1 MNPYNRR
8 DGGGGG
14 EFWRGQRQQFKRDRD
29 QDRDETQRDGAG
41 LSELKE
47 DQVFVT
53 EYVTP
58 GDGLRGI
65 LKSRFSDFHVNEID
79 LDGIEAVLTNVQLP
93 EAPKE
98 EVTNS
103 EEELAKLITQEK
115 VNEIRKVAEGRE
127 NRDDIVEIDVTEMTK
142 QDRGSIHNIAKGI
155 FGSSVVGSTVTRED
169 KKFITF
175 AKFNKKTMHDRREK
189 WLWPGDYTHFI
200 LFKENLDTF
209 QATAQLTENLRVS
222 PSAFAY
228 AGTKDRRAKTTQWV
242 SIRRGDPV
250 RIASAASK
258 YRNIKLGNFCFKSE
272 PLKLGMLRGNRFRI
286 ALRKVTASD
295 EETNTAMENFREK
308 GFINYFG
315 LQRFGNCAE
324 IPTYKVGI
332 EILKNEWKKAC
343 SLILKPREGDAPFM
357 RKIREIWAKTGDA
370 KMAYDKF
377 FYSNKSIERSILKW
391 LSTHTNDFKGAI
403 DHLPRNMRLLY
414 THSYQSLVWNRVA
427 SRRLKDLGY
436 RLVPGDLVYVDKS
449 AEEEIACEPVL
460 EAENDIQ
467 QTEEKETPE
476 PEQESE
482 RTPEVSRF
490 KSLVRPLTEADIE
503 SGQYTMF
510 DIVLPLPGHD
520 ITYPSNECAKWY
532 EEILAEDD
540 FSSEKLK
547 LKTKMHSLA
556 GAYRKVLI
564 KPENLDWKVVG
575 YKFPSDIL
583 ILSDYEKLRQVPEP
597 QSVEDAPYKALLLDF
612 RLPSSA
618 YATMALREILKVDT
632 SAMFQRTLE
641 QEDHMEKLCD
651 MNATSTESAT
661 PTESSI
667 NKAKQDEEDWEREAA
682 QPLEESSEKVTDA
695 PPPPEAEQEVEEPA
709 EKRPKLD

>member
-1 MNPYNRR
+1 M
-8 DGGGGG
+8 
-14 EFWRGQRQQFKRDRD
+14 
-29 QDRDETQRDGAG
+29 
-41 LSELKE
+41 
-47 DQVFVT
+47 FVT

-58 GDGLRGI
+58 GDGIKGI
-65 LKSRFSDFHVNEID
+65 LKARFSDFHVNEID
-79 LDGIEAVLTNVQLP
+79 LDGKEAVLTDVSIPQP
-93 EAPKE
+93 PKDAE
-98 EVTNS
+98 YT
-103 EEELAKLITQEK
+103 EEELVQLITKDK
-115 VNEIRKVAEGRE
+115 VDEIRKVAESQEKGV
-127 NRDDIVEIDVTEMTK
+127 IVEIDVTEMSK
-142 QDRGSIHNIAKGI
+142 QDRGSIHNIAKSI
-155 FGSSVVGSTVTRED
+155 FGNAVVGSTVTRED

-175 AKFNKKTMHDRREK
+175 AKYDKKIFHDRREK
-189 WLWPGDYTHFI
+189 WPYPEDYTHFI

-209 QATAQLTENLRVS
+209 QATGQLTEILRVS

-242 SIRRGDPV
+242 SIKRGDPL
-250 RIASAASK
+250 RIVSAASK
-258 YRNIKLGNFCFKSE
+258 NRNMKLGNFCFKPE

-286 ALRKVTASD
+286 VIRKVTAS
-295 EETNTAMENFREK
+295 EEEIKTSMENFREN

-324 IPTYKVGI
+324 VPTYKVGI
-332 EILKNEWKKAC
+332 EILKNDWKKAC
-343 SLILKPREGDAPFM
+343 ILILKPREGDPYFM
-357 RKIREIWAKTGDA
+357 KKIREIWVRTGDA
-370 KMAYDKF
+370 KLAYEKF

-391 LSTHTNDFKGAI
+391 LSTHGNDFKGAI

-436 RLVPGDLVYVDKS
+436 HLVPGDLVFADKS
-449 AEEEIACEPVL
+449 IEEEIVCEPVL
-460 EAENDIQ
+460 EAETAIQ

-476 PEQESE
+476 PEESE
-482 RTPEVSRF
+482 QSPKVSHF
-490 KSLVRPLTEADIE
+490 KSLVKPLTEADIE
-503 SGQYTMF
+503 SGQYTIF

-532 EEILAEDD
+532 EEILAEDG

-556 GAYRKVLI
+556 GAYRKVFI

-575 YKFPSDIL
+575 YKFPSDTL
-583 ILSDYEKLRQVPEP
+583 ILSDYEKLKKAPEP
-597 QSVEDAPYKALLLDF
+597 VSVEDAPYQALLLDF
-612 RLPSSA
+612 RLPSSS

-641 QEDHMEKLCD
+641 EEDDMAKL
-651 MNATSTESAT
+651 NELVTAGTARAASTEGGAALEQE
-661 PTESSI
+661 TE
-667 NKAKQDEEDWEREAA
+667 EEDWEREAM
-682 QPLEESSEKVTDA
+682 QPLEESSEKVADTPDA
-695 PPPPEAEQEVEEPA
+695 GEEHAEGEEPA

>member
-1 MNPYNRR
+1 M
-8 DGGGGG
+8 
-14 EFWRGQRQQFKRDRD
+14 
-29 QDRDETQRDGAG
+29 
-41 LSELKE
+41 
-47 DQVFVT
+47 FVT

-58 GDGLRGI
+58 GDGIKGI
-65 LKSRFSDFHVNEID
+65 LKARFSDFHVNEID
-79 LDGIEAVLTNVQLP
+79 LDGKEAVLTDVSIPQP
-93 EAPKE
+93 PKDAE
-98 EVTNS
+98 YT
-103 EEELAKLITQEK
+103 EEELVQLITKDK
-115 VNEIRKVAEGRE
+115 VDEIRKVAESQEKGV
-127 NRDDIVEIDVTEMTK
+127 IVEIDVTEMSK
-142 QDRGSIHNIAKGI
+142 QDRGSIHNIAKSI
-155 FGSSVVGSTVTRED
+155 FGNAVVGSTVTRED

-175 AKFNKKTMHDRREK
+175 AKYDKKIFHDRREK
-189 WLWPGDYTHFI
+189 WPYPEDYTHFI

-209 QATAQLTENLRVS
+209 QATGQLTEILRVS

-242 SIRRGDPV
+242 SIKRGDPL
-250 RIASAASK
+250 RIVSAASK
-258 YRNIKLGNFCFKSE
+258 NRNMKLGNFCFKPE

-286 ALRKVTASD
+286 VIRKVTAS
-295 EETNTAMENFREK
+295 EEEIKTSMENFREN

-324 IPTYKVGI
+324 VPTYKVGI
-332 EILKNEWKKAC
+332 EILKNDWKKAC
-343 SLILKPREGDAPFM
+343 ILILKPREGDPYFM
-357 RKIREIWAKTGDA
+357 KKIREIWVRTGDA
-370 KMAYDKF
+370 KLAYEKF

-391 LSTHTNDFKGAI
+391 LSTHGNDFKGAI

-436 RLVPGDLVYVDKS
+436 HLVPGDLVFADKS
-449 AEEEIACEPVL
+449 IEEEIVCEPVL
-460 EAENDIQ
+460 EAETAIQ

-476 PEQESE
+476 PEESE
-482 RTPEVSRF
+482 QSPKVSHF
-490 KSLVRPLTEADIE
+490 KSLVKPLTEADIE
-503 SGQYTMF
+503 SGQYTIF

-532 EEILAEDD
+532 EEILAEDG

-556 GAYRKVLI
+556 GAYRKVFI

-575 YKFPSDIL
+575 YKFPSDTL
-583 ILSDYEKLRQVPEP
+583 ILSDYEKLKKAPEP
-597 QSVEDAPYKALLLDF
+597 VSVEDAPYQALLLDF
-612 RLPSSA
+612 RLPSSS

-641 QEDHMEKLCD
+641 EEDDMAKL
-651 MNATSTESAT
+651 NELVTAGTARAASTEGGAAL
-661 PTESSI
+661 EQE
-667 NKAKQDEEDWEREAA
+667 AEEEDWEREAM
-682 QPLEESSEKVTDA
+682 QPLEESSEKVADTPDA
-695 PPPPEAEQEVEEPA
+695 GEEHAEGEEPA

>member
-1 MNPYNRR
+1 M
-8 DGGGGG
+8 
-14 EFWRGQRQQFKRDRD
+14 
-29 QDRDETQRDGAG
+29 
-41 LSELKE
+41 
-47 DQVFVT
+47 FVT

-58 GDGLRGI
+58 GDGIKGI
-65 LKSRFSDFHVNEID
+65 LKARFSDFHVNEID
-79 LDGIEAVLTNVQLP
+79 LDGKEAVLTDVSIPQP
-93 EAPKE
+93 PKDTE
-98 EVTNS
+98 YT
-103 EEELAKLITQEK
+103 EEELVQLITKDK
-115 VNEIRKVAEGRE
+115 VDEIRKVAESQEKGV
-127 NRDDIVEIDVTEMTK
+127 IVEIDVTEMSK
-142 QDRGSIHNIAKGI
+142 QDRGSIHNIAKSI
-155 FGSSVVGSTVTRED
+155 FGNAIVGSTVTRED

-175 AKFNKKTMHDRREK
+175 AKYDKKIFHDRREK
-189 WLWPGDYTHFI
+189 WPFPEDYTHFI

-209 QATAQLTENLRVS
+209 QATGQLTDILRVS

-242 SIRRGDPV
+242 SIKRGDPL

-258 YRNIKLGNFCFKSE
+258 NRNMKLGNFCFKPE

-286 ALRKVTASD
+286 VIRKVTAS
-295 EETNTAMENFREK
+295 EEEIKTSMENFREN

-324 IPTYKVGI
+324 VPTYKIGI
-332 EILKNEWKKAC
+332 EILKNDWKKAC
-343 SLILKPREGDAPFM
+343 ILILKPREGDPYFM
-357 RKIREIWAKTGDA
+357 KKIREIWVRTGDA
-370 KMAYDKF
+370 KLAYEKF

-391 LSTHTNDFKGAI
+391 LSTHGNDFKGAI

-436 RLVPGDLVYVDKS
+436 HLVPGDLVFADKS
-449 AEEEIACEPVL
+449 IEEEIVCEPVL
-460 EAENDIQ
+460 ETETAIQ

-476 PEQESE
+476 PEESE
-482 RTPEVSRF
+482 QSPKVSHF
-490 KSLVRPLTEADIE
+490 KSLVKPLTEADIE
-503 SGQYTMF
+503 SGQYTIF

-532 EEILAEDD
+532 EEILAEDG

-556 GAYRKVLI
+556 GAYRKVFI

-575 YKFPSDIL
+575 YKFPSDTL
-583 ILSDYEKLRQVPEP
+583 ILSDYEKLKKAPEP
-597 QSVEDAPYKALLLDF
+597 VSVEDAPYQALLLDF
-612 RLPSSA
+612 RLPSSS

-641 QEDHMEKLCD
+641 EEDDMAKL
-651 MNATSTESAT
+651 NELVTAGTARAASTEGDAALEQE
-661 PTESSI
+661 TE
-667 NKAKQDEEDWEREAA
+667 EEDWEREAM
-682 QPLEESSEKVTDA
+682 QPLEESSEKVADTPDA
-695 PPPPEAEQEVEEPA
+695 GEEHAEGEEPA

>member
-1 MNPYNRR
+1 M
-8 DGGGGG
+8 
-14 EFWRGQRQQFKRDRD
+14 
-29 QDRDETQRDGAG
+29 
-41 LSELKE
+41 
-47 DQVFVT
+47 FVT

-58 GDGLRGI
+58 GDGIKGI
-65 LKSRFSDFHVNEID
+65 LKARFSDFHVNEID
-79 LDGIEAVLTNVQLP
+79 LDGKEAVLTDVSIPQP
-93 EAPKE
+93 PKDTE
-98 EVTNS
+98 YT
-103 EEELAKLITQEK
+103 EEELVQLITKDK
-115 VNEIRKVAEGRE
+115 VDEIRKVAESQEKGV
-127 NRDDIVEIDVTEMTK
+127 IVEIDVTEMSK
-142 QDRGSIHNIAKGI
+142 QDRGSIHNIAKSI
-155 FGSSVVGSTVTRED
+155 FGNAIVGSTVTRED

-175 AKFNKKTMHDRREK
+175 AKYDKKIFHDRREK
-189 WLWPGDYTHFI
+189 WPFPEDYTHFI

-209 QATAQLTENLRVS
+209 QATGQLTEILRVS

-242 SIRRGDPV
+242 SIKRGDPL

-258 YRNIKLGNFCFKSE
+258 NRNMKLGNFCFKPE

-286 ALRKVTASD
+286 VIRKVTAS
-295 EETNTAMENFREK
+295 EEEIKTSMENFREN

-324 IPTYKVGI
+324 VPTYKIGI
-332 EILKNEWKKAC
+332 EILKNDWKKAC
-343 SLILKPREGDAPFM
+343 ILILKPREGDPYFM
-357 RKIREIWAKTGDA
+357 KKIREIWVRTGDA
-370 KMAYDKF
+370 KLAYEKF

-391 LSTHTNDFKGAI
+391 LSTHGNDFKGAI

-436 RLVPGDLVYVDKS
+436 HLVPGDLVFADKS
-449 AEEEIACEPVL
+449 IEEEIVCEPVL
-460 EAENDIQ
+460 ETETAIQ

-476 PEQESE
+476 PEESE
-482 RTPEVSRF
+482 QSPKVSHF
-490 KSLVRPLTEADIE
+490 KSLVKPLTEADIE
-503 SGQYTMF
+503 SGQYTIF

-532 EEILAEDD
+532 EEILAEDG

-556 GAYRKVLI
+556 GAYRKVFI

-575 YKFPSDIL
+575 YKFPSDTL
-583 ILSDYEKLRQVPEP
+583 ILSDYEKLKKAPEP
-597 QSVEDAPYKALLLDF
+597 VSVEDAPYQALLLDF
-612 RLPSSA
+612 RLPSSS

-641 QEDHMEKLCD
+641 EEDDMAKL
-651 MNATSTESAT
+651 NELVTAGTARAASTEGDAALEQE
-661 PTESSI
+661 TE
-667 NKAKQDEEDWEREAA
+667 EEDWEREAM
-682 QPLEESSEKVTDA
+682 QPLEESSEKVADTPDA
-695 PPPPEAEQEVEEPA
+695 GEEHAEGEEPA

>member
-1 MNPYNRR
+1 M
-8 DGGGGG
+8 
-14 EFWRGQRQQFKRDRD
+14 
-29 QDRDETQRDGAG
+29 
-41 LSELKE
+41 
-47 DQVFVT
+47 FVT

-58 GDGLRGI
+58 GDGIKGI
-65 LKSRFSDFHVNEID
+65 LKARFSDFHVNEID
-79 LDGIEAVLTNVQLP
+79 LDGKEAVLTDVSIPQP
-93 EAPKE
+93 PKDAE
-98 EVTNS
+98 YT
-103 EEELAKLITQEK
+103 EEELVQLITKDK
-115 VNEIRKVAEGRE
+115 VDEIRKVAESQEKGV
-127 NRDDIVEIDVTEMTK
+127 IVEIDVTEMSK
-142 QDRGSIHNIAKGI
+142 QDRGSIHNIAKSI
-155 FGSSVVGSTVTRED
+155 FGNAVVGSTVTRED

-175 AKFNKKTMHDRREK
+175 AKYDKKIFHDRREK
-189 WLWPGDYTHFI
+189 WPYPEDYTHFI

-209 QATAQLTENLRVS
+209 QATGQLTEILRVS

-242 SIRRGDPV
+242 SIKRGDPL
-250 RIASAASK
+250 RIVSAASK
-258 YRNIKLGNFCFKSE
+258 NRNMKLGNFCFKPE

-286 ALRKVTASD
+286 VIRKVTAS
-295 EETNTAMENFREK
+295 EEEIKTSMENFREN

-324 IPTYKVGI
+324 VPTYKVGI
-332 EILKNEWKKAC
+332 EILKNDWKKAC
-343 SLILKPREGDAPFM
+343 ILILKPREGDPYFM
-357 RKIREIWAKTGDA
+357 KKIREIWVRTGDA
-370 KMAYDKF
+370 KLAYEKF

-391 LSTHTNDFKGAI
+391 LSTHGNDFKGAI

-436 RLVPGDLVYVDKS
+436 HLVPGDLVFADKS
-449 AEEEIACEPVL
+449 IEEEIVCEPVL
-460 EAENDIQ
+460 EAETAIQ

-476 PEQESE
+476 PEESE
-482 RTPEVSRF
+482 QSPKVSHF
-490 KSLVRPLTEADIE
+490 KSLVKPLTEADIE
-503 SGQYTMF
+503 SGQYTIF

-532 EEILAEDD
+532 EEILAEDG

-556 GAYRKVLI
+556 GAYRKVFI

-575 YKFPSDIL
+575 YKFPSDTL
-583 ILSDYEKLRQVPEP
+583 ILSDYEKLKKAPEP
-597 QSVEDAPYKALLLDF
+597 VSVEDAPYQALLLDF
-612 RLPSSA
+612 RLPSSS

-641 QEDHMEKLCD
+641 EEDDMAKLNELVTTGTAC
-651 MNATSTESAT
+651 AASTEGGTALEQE
-661 PTESSI
+661 TE
-667 NKAKQDEEDWEREAA
+667 EEDWEREAM
-682 QPLEESSEKVTDA
+682 QPLEESSEKVADTPDA
-695 PPPPEAEQEVEEPA
+695 GEEHAEGEEPA

>member
-1 MNPYNRR
+1 M
-8 DGGGGG
+8 
-14 EFWRGQRQQFKRDRD
+14 
-29 QDRDETQRDGAG
+29 
-41 LSELKE
+41 
-47 DQVFVT
+47 FVT

-58 GDGLRGI
+58 GEGIPGI
-65 LKSRFSDFHVNEID
+65 LKSKFSDFHVNEID
-79 LDGIEAVLTNVQLP
+79 LDGNEAVLTDLTIP
-93 EAPKE
+93 EVPRE
-98 EVTNS
+98 DVTYS
-103 EEELAKLITQEK
+103 EEELVQLITKDK
-115 VNEIRKVAEGRE
+115 VDQIRKVAESKEKG
-127 NRDDIVEIDVTEMTK
+127 DVVEIDVTEMTK
-142 QDRGSIHNIAKGI
+142 QDRSSIHNIAKGI
-155 FGSSVVGSTVTRED
+155 FGGAIVGSTVTRDD

-175 AKFNKKTMHDRREK
+175 TKYDKKIVRDRREK
-189 WLWPGDYTHFI
+189 WLWPADYTYFI
-200 LFKENLDTF
+200 LYKENMDTF
-209 QATAQLTENLRVS
+209 QATGQLTENLRVS

-242 SIRRGDPV
+242 SIRRGDPL

-258 YRNIKLGNFCFKSE
+258 NRNMKLGNFCFKPE

-286 ALRKVTASD
+286 VIRKVTASD
-295 EETNTAMENFREK
+295 EKIKTAMENFREK

-324 IPTYKVGI
+324 VPTYKVGI

-343 SLILKPREGDAPFM
+343 ILILKPREGDPYFM
-357 RKIREIWAKTGDA
+357 KQIREIWIKTGDA
-370 KMAYDKF
+370 KLAYEKF
-377 FYSNKSIERSILKW
+377 FYSNKSIERSIFKW
-391 LSTHTNDFKGAI
+391 LSTHGNDFKGAI

-436 RLVPGDLVYVDKS
+436 RLVPGDLVFLDKS
-449 AEEEIACEPVL
+449 LEKEIACEPVL
-460 EAENDIQ
+460 EAETAIQ

-476 PEQESE
+476 PEESE
-482 RTPEVSRF
+482 QTPELSRF
-490 KSLVRPLTEADIE
+490 KSLVKPLTEADIE
-503 SGQYTMF
+503 SGQYTIF

-532 EEILAEDD
+532 EEILAEDG

-556 GAYRKVLI
+556 GAYRKVFI
-564 KPENLDWKVVG
+564 RPENLDWKMVG

-583 ILSDYEKLRQVPEP
+583 ILSDYEKLRNLPDPV
-597 QSVEDAPYKALLLDF
+597 SVEGAPFQALLLDF
-612 RLPSSA
+612 RLPSSS

-641 QEDHMEKLCD
+641 QEDDMEKLND
-651 MNATSTESAT
+651 LMATGAAAETVSTEGPSQSA
-661 PTESSI
+661 E
-667 NKAKQDEEDWEREAA
+667 KEAEAEEDWEREAM
-682 QPLEESSEKVTDA
+682 QPLEESSEKGTD
-695 PPPPEAEQEVEEPA
+695 PPQAEEKDAEAGEPA

>member
-1 MNPYNRR
+1 M
-8 DGGGGG
+8 
-14 EFWRGQRQQFKRDRD
+14 
-29 QDRDETQRDGAG
+29 
-41 LSELKE
+41 
-47 DQVFVT
+47 FVT

-58 GDGLRGI
+58 GDGIKGI
-65 LKSRFSDFHVNEID
+65 LKARFSDFHVNEID
-79 LDGIEAVLTNVQLP
+79 LDGKEAVLTDVSIPQP
-93 EAPKE
+93 PKDAE
-98 EVTNS
+98 YT
-103 EEELAKLITQEK
+103 EEELVQLITKDK
-115 VNEIRKVAEGRE
+115 VDEIRKVAESKEKGVV
-127 NRDDIVEIDVTEMTK
+127 VEIDVTEMSK
-142 QDRGSIHNIAKGI
+142 QDRGSIHNIAKSI
-155 FGSSVVGSTVTRED
+155 FGNAVVGSTVTRED

-175 AKFNKKTMHDRREK
+175 AKYDKKIFHDRREK
-189 WLWPGDYTHFI
+189 WPFPEDYTHFI

-209 QATAQLTENLRVS
+209 QATGQLTEILRVS

-242 SIRRGDPV
+242 SIKRGDPL

-258 YRNIKLGNFCFKSE
+258 NRNMKLGNFCFKPE

-286 ALRKVTASD
+286 VIRKVTAS
-295 EETNTAMENFREK
+295 EEEIKTSMENFREN

-324 IPTYKVGI
+324 VPTYKVGI
-332 EILKNEWKKAC
+332 EILKNDWKKAC
-343 SLILKPREGDAPFM
+343 ILILKPREGDPYFM
-357 RKIREIWAKTGDA
+357 KKIREIWVRTGDA
-370 KMAYDKF
+370 KLAYEKF
-377 FYSNKSIERSILKW
+377 FYSNKSIERSILRW
-391 LSTHTNDFKGAI
+391 LSTHGNDFKGAI

-436 RLVPGDLVYVDKS
+436 HLVPGDLVFADKS
-449 AEEEIACEPVL
+449 IEEEIICEPVL
-460 EAENDIQ
+460 EAETAIQ

-476 PEQESE
+476 PEE
-482 RTPEVSRF
+482 PEQSPKVSHF
-490 KSLVRPLTEADIE
+490 KSLVKPLTEADIE
-503 SGQYTMF
+503 SGQYTIF

-532 EEILAEDD
+532 EEILAEDG

-556 GAYRKVLI
+556 GAYRKVFI

-575 YKFPSDIL
+575 YKFPSDTL
-583 ILSDYEKLRQVPEP
+583 ILSDYEKLKKAPEP
-597 QSVEDAPYKALLLDF
+597 VSVEDAPYQALLLDF
-612 RLPSSA
+612 RLPSSS

-641 QEDHMEKLCD
+641 EEDDMAKL
-651 MNATSTESAT
+651 NELVTAGTARAASTEGGAALEQE
-661 PTESSI
+661 TE
-667 NKAKQDEEDWEREAA
+667 EEDWEREAM
-682 QPLEESSEKVTDA
+682 QPLEESSEKVADTPDA
-695 PPPPEAEQEVEEPA
+695 GEEHAEGEEPA

>member
-1 MNPYNRR
+1 M
-8 DGGGGG
+8 
-14 EFWRGQRQQFKRDRD
+14 
-29 QDRDETQRDGAG
+29 
-41 LSELKE
+41 
-47 DQVFVT
+47 FVT

-58 GDGLRGI
+58 GDGIKGI
-65 LKSRFSDFHVNEID
+65 LKARFSDFHVNEID
-79 LDGIEAVLTNVQLP
+79 LDGKEAVLTDVSIPQP
-93 EAPKE
+93 PKDAE
-98 EVTNS
+98 YT
-103 EEELAKLITQEK
+103 EEELMQLITKDK
-115 VNEIRKVAEGRE
+115 VDEIRKVAESQEKGV
-127 NRDDIVEIDVTEMTK
+127 IVEIDVTEMSK
-142 QDRGSIHNIAKGI
+142 QDRGSIHNIAKSI
-155 FGSSVVGSTVTRED
+155 FGNAVVGSTVTRED

-175 AKFNKKTMHDRREK
+175 AKYDKKIFHDRREK
-189 WLWPGDYTHFI
+189 WPYPEDYTHFI

-209 QATAQLTENLRVS
+209 QATGQLTEILRVS

-242 SIRRGDPV
+242 SIKRGDPL
-250 RIASAASK
+250 RIVSAASK
-258 YRNIKLGNFCFKSE
+258 NRNMKLGNFCFKPE

-286 ALRKVTASD
+286 VIRKVTAS
-295 EETNTAMENFREK
+295 EEEIKTSMENFREN

-324 IPTYKVGI
+324 VPTYKVGI
-332 EILKNEWKKAC
+332 EILKNDWKKAC
-343 SLILKPREGDAPFM
+343 ILILKPREGDPYFM
-357 RKIREIWAKTGDA
+357 KKIREIWVRTGDA
-370 KMAYDKF
+370 KLAYEKF

-391 LSTHTNDFKGAI
+391 LSTHGNDFKGAI

-436 RLVPGDLVYVDKS
+436 HLVPGDLVFADKS
-449 AEEEIACEPVL
+449 IEEEIVCEPVL
-460 EAENDIQ
+460 EAETAIQ

-476 PEQESE
+476 PEESE
-482 RTPEVSRF
+482 QSPKVSHF
-490 KSLVRPLTEADIE
+490 KSLVKPLTEADIE
-503 SGQYTMF
+503 SGQYTIF

-532 EEILAEDD
+532 EEILAEDG

-556 GAYRKVLI
+556 GAYRKVFI

-575 YKFPSDIL
+575 YKFPSDTL
-583 ILSDYEKLRQVPEP
+583 ILSDYEKLKKAPEP
-597 QSVEDAPYKALLLDF
+597 VSVEDAPYQALLLDF
-612 RLPSSA
+612 RLPSSS

-641 QEDHMEKLCD
+641 EEDDMAKL
-651 MNATSTESAT
+651 NELVTAGTARAASTEGGAALEQE
-661 PTESSI
+661 TE
-667 NKAKQDEEDWEREAA
+667 EEDWEREAM
-682 QPLEESSEKVTDA
+682 QPLEESSEKVADTPDA
-695 PPPPEAEQEVEEPA
+695 GEEHAEGEEPA

>member
-1 MNPYNRR
+1 M
-8 DGGGGG
+8 
-14 EFWRGQRQQFKRDRD
+14 
-29 QDRDETQRDGAG
+29 
-41 LSELKE
+41 
-47 DQVFVT
+47 FVT

-58 GDGLRGI
+58 GDGIKGI
-65 LKSRFSDFHVNEID
+65 LKARFSDFHVNEID
-79 LDGIEAVLTNVQLP
+79 LDGKEAVLTDVSIPQP
-93 EAPKE
+93 PKDAE
-98 EVTNS
+98 YT
-103 EEELAKLITQEK
+103 EEELVQLITKDK
-115 VNEIRKVAEGRE
+115 VDEIRKVAESKEKGVV
-127 NRDDIVEIDVTEMTK
+127 VEIDVTEMSK
-142 QDRGSIHNIAKGI
+142 QDRGSIHNIAKSI
-155 FGSSVVGSTVTRED
+155 FGNAVVGSTVTRED

-175 AKFNKKTMHDRREK
+175 AKYDKKIFHDRREK
-189 WLWPGDYTHFI
+189 WPYPEDYTHFI

-209 QATAQLTENLRVS
+209 QATGQLTEILRVS

-242 SIRRGDPV
+242 SIKRGDPL

-258 YRNIKLGNFCFKSE
+258 NRNMKLGNFCFKPE

-286 ALRKVTASD
+286 VIRKVTAS
-295 EETNTAMENFREK
+295 EEEIKTSMENFREN

-324 IPTYKVGI
+324 VPTYKIGI
-332 EILKNEWKKAC
+332 EILKNDWKKAC
-343 SLILKPREGDAPFM
+343 ILILKPREGDPYFM
-357 RKIREIWAKTGDA
+357 KKIREIWVRTGDA
-370 KMAYDKF
+370 KLAYEKF
-377 FYSNKSIERSILKW
+377 FYSNKSIERSILRW
-391 LSTHTNDFKGAI
+391 LSTHGNDFKGAI

-436 RLVPGDLVYVDKS
+436 HLVPGDLVFADKS
-449 AEEEIACEPVL
+449 IEEEIVCEPVL
-460 EAENDIQ
+460 EAETAIQ

-476 PEQESE
+476 PEESE
-482 RTPEVSRF
+482 QSPKVSHF
-490 KSLVRPLTEADIE
+490 KSLVKPLTEADIE
-503 SGQYTMF
+503 SGQYTIF

-532 EEILAEDD
+532 EEILAEDG

-556 GAYRKVLI
+556 GAYRKMFI

-575 YKFPSDIL
+575 YKFPSDTL
-583 ILSDYEKLRQVPEP
+583 ILSDYEKLKKAPEP
-597 QSVEDAPYKALLLDF
+597 VSVEDAPYQALLLDF
-612 RLPSSA
+612 RLPSSS

-641 QEDHMEKLCD
+641 EEDDMAKL
-651 MNATSTESAT
+651 NELVTAGTARAASTEGDAALEQE
-661 PTESSI
+661 TE
-667 NKAKQDEEDWEREAA
+667 EEDWEREAM
-682 QPLEESSEKVTDA
+682 QPLEESSERVADTPDA
-695 PPPPEAEQEVEEPA
+695 GEEHAEGEEPA

>member
-1 MNPYNRR
+1 M
-8 DGGGGG
+8 
-14 EFWRGQRQQFKRDRD
+14 
-29 QDRDETQRDGAG
+29 
-41 LSELKE
+41 
-47 DQVFVT
+47 FVT

-58 GDGLRGI
+58 GDGIKGI
-65 LKSRFSDFHVNEID
+65 LKARFSDFHVNEID
-79 LDGIEAVLTNVQLP
+79 LDGKEAVLTDVSIPQP
-93 EAPKE
+93 PKDTE
-98 EVTNS
+98 YT
-103 EEELAKLITQEK
+103 EEELVQLITKDK
-115 VNEIRKVAEGRE
+115 VDEIRKVAESQEKGV
-127 NRDDIVEIDVTEMTK
+127 IVEIDVTEMSK
-142 QDRGSIHNIAKGI
+142 QDRGSIHNIAKSI
-155 FGSSVVGSTVTRED
+155 FGNAIVGSTVTRED

-175 AKFNKKTMHDRREK
+175 AKYDKKIFHDRREK
-189 WLWPGDYTHFI
+189 WPFPEDYTHFI

-209 QATAQLTENLRVS
+209 QATGQLTDILRVS

-242 SIRRGDPV
+242 SIKRGDPL

-258 YRNIKLGNFCFKSE
+258 NRNMKLGNFCFKPE

-286 ALRKVTASD
+286 VIRKVTAS
-295 EETNTAMENFREK
+295 EEEIKTSMENFREN

-324 IPTYKVGI
+324 VPTYKIGI
-332 EILKNEWKKAC
+332 EILKNDWKKAC
-343 SLILKPREGDAPFM
+343 ILILKPREGDPYFM
-357 RKIREIWAKTGDA
+357 KKIREIWVRTGDA
-370 KMAYDKF
+370 KLAYEKF

-391 LSTHTNDFKGAI
+391 LSTHGNDFKGAI

-436 RLVPGDLVYVDKS
+436 HLVPGDLVFADKS
-449 AEEEIACEPVL
+449 IEEEIVCEPVL
-460 EAENDIQ
+460 ETETAIQ

-476 PEQESE
+476 PEESE
-482 RTPEVSRF
+482 QSPKVSHF
-490 KSLVRPLTEADIE
+490 KSLVKPLTEADIE
-503 SGQYTMF
+503 SGQYTIF

-532 EEILAEDD
+532 EEILAEDG

-556 GAYRKVLI
+556 GAYRKVFI

-575 YKFPSDIL
+575 YKFPSDTL
-583 ILSDYEKLRQVPEP
+583 ILSDYEKLKKAPEP
-597 QSVEDAPYKALLLDF
+597 VSVEDAPYQALLLDF
-612 RLPSSA
+612 RLPSSS

-641 QEDHMEKLCD
+641 EEDDMAKL
-651 MNATSTESAT
+651 NELVTAGTARAASTEGDAALEQE
-661 PTESSI
+661 TE
-667 NKAKQDEEDWEREAA
+667 EEDWEREAM
-682 QPLEESSEKVTDA
+682 QPLEESSERVADTPDA
-695 PPPPEAEQEVEEPA
+695 GEEHAEGEEPA